1 MFDLFPRSAVLAVAA
16 LTISIPVH
24 AQQAPAIA
32 PSVIVAP
39 AEVIGLWRQVLNDP
53 LAAAIRAELRKNLV
67 HLSAH
72 DLIDVLRMQPKTAPP
87 PR

>member
-1 MFDLFPRSAVLAVAA
+1 MFNLFPRSAVLAVAA

-39 AEVIGLWRQVLNDP
+39 AEMKTLDKQSDFPALITS
-53 LAAAIRAELRKNLV
+53 
-67 HLSAH
+67 LSH
-72 DLIDVLRMQPKTAPP
+72 
-87 PR
+87 